1 MRKTIYESAY
11 CEEKMISEFIV
22 VVDSILLSTHHKVVR
37 CGCLVLTMYHNVY
50 ITCTQWLYIIIL
62 IKWLLNM
69 FRHTRVCPD
78 LTLHNAFSCL

>member
-37 CGCLVLTMYHNVY
+37 CGCLVGV
-50 ITCTQWLYIIIL
+50 
-62 IKWLLNM
+62 
-69 FRHTRVCPD
+69 
-78 LTLHNAFSCL
+78 